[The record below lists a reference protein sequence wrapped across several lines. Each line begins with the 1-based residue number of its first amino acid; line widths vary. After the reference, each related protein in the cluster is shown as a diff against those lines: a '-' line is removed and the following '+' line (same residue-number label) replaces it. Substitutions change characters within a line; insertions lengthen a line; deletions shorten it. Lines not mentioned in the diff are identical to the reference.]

1 MQEFCHRCD
10 GELVSADG
18 ASPFCPHCGAPQ
30 IYLSEAA
37 EADSAAESSTGILPP
52 PAPQLVEWRTAIL
65 CAVLVAVVAAVLSVL
80 STKIPAFSFVSWLW
94 TVSASVVALG
104 LYQRRRPEAR
114 MDAVVGARIGIV
126 VGLTLIT
133 SIGITM
139 AIAGLVARFG
149 LHNMASFDVELLAQ
163 INKAASANPQPAEV
177 MRYIYSPEFKAG
189 MMLAGFSMLAGL
201 IMVMSTVGGAVGGLM
216 RTRRS

>member
-1 MQEFCHRCD
+1 
-10 GELVSADG
+10 
-18 ASPFCPHCGAPQ
+18 
-30 IYLSEAA
+30 
-37 EADSAAESSTGILPP
+37 
-52 PAPQLVEWRTAIL
+52 
-65 CAVLVAVVAAVLSVL
+65 
-80 STKIPAFSFVSWLW
+80 
-94 TVSASVVALG
+94 
-104 LYQRRRPEAR
+104 

-149 LHNMASFDVELLAQ
+149 LHNMANFDTELLAQ

-201 IMVMSTVGGAVGGLM
+201 IMLMSTVGGAIGGLM